1 MLEVY
6 IFGREKVGVSKVSG
20 GGDFMKGFKI
30 IGVLYIYFIGIF
42 YQFIDLNKMDSFIL
56 IIICYFM
63 LR

>member
-42 YQFIDLNKMDSFIL
+42 Y
-56 IIICYFM
+56 
-63 LR
+63 